1 MTDPRSLRADIVGAV
16 AAVRYGDQD
25 HAALLLSRLTG
36 ASDLRMRQSVREL
49 VAANVQMVYAAVPEP
64 EIGSGDHAVAFAVDG
79 ADVEGRPV
87 PIDDFEPAQR
97 AATRIMLA
105 LANDRPEDVETQLD
119 IVSDAPG
126 ENEMGL
132 VFVHTLYWTLDL
144 LDVCEQLNRGV
155 PDWLRPAS
163 AMGSQQ

>member
-1 MTDPRSLRADIVGAV
+1 MTDPRPLRADIVGAV
-16 AAVRYGDQD
+16 AAVRYGDQG
-25 HAALLLSRLTG
+25 HAAHLLSRLTG
-36 ASDLRMRQSVREL
+36 ASDLRIRQSVREL

-64 EIGSGDHAVAFAVDG
+64 EIHSGAVAFAVDG
-79 ADVEGRPV
+79 EDVEGRPV

-105 LANDRPEDVETQLD
+105 LANDRPEDMETQLD
-119 IVSDAPG
+119 IVSDAPEG
-126 ENEMGL
+126 NEMGL
-132 VFVHTLYWTLDL
+132 VFVHTLFWTLDL

-163 AMGSQQ
+163 AIGPQQ